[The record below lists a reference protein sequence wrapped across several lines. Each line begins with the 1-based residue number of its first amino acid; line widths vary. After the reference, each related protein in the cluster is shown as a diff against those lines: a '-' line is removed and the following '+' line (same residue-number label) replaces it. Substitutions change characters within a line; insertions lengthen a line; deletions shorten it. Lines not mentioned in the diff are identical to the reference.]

1 MNREVICF
9 DAVAPA
15 RERGLKFLYFRCIY
29 GIILLKELNTMSEK
43 ELTDLI
49 ERIKERRLKLEMSYQ
64 DLSDATGISK
74 STLQRY
80 ETGYIKK
87 VPINQIEILAKA
99 LHTTPSYLMGWDNT
113 VTEAPSVPLTPRDE
127 RQIAADLEK
136 MLADLDSKNAMAAM
150 GGTVEDDEDRE
161 LLKASLQATMR
172 LAKKIAKEKYTPKK
186 YRHEEE

>member
-1 MNREVICF
+1 MTTIGDRIK
-9 DAVAPA
+9 A
-15 RERGLKFLYFRCIY
+15 RRLELDMSQDELARLVGYKSRSSINKIESD
-29 GIILLKELNTMSEK
+29 GRLLPQRKIMEIATALNT
-43 ELTDLI
+43 TP
-49 ERIKERRLKLEMSYQ
+49 
-64 DLSDATGISK
+64 A
-74 STLQRY
+74 
-80 ETGYIKK
+80 YI
-87 VPINQIEILAKA
+87 
-99 LHTTPSYLMGWDNT
+99 MGWEESNQA
-113 VTEAPSVPLTPRDE
+113 ESPSVSLTPRDE

>member
-1 MNREVICF
+1 
-9 DAVAPA
+9 
-15 RERGLKFLYFRCIY
+15 
-29 GIILLKELNTMSEK
+29 MSEK

-49 ERIKERRLKLEMSYQ
+49 ERIKERRLNLEMSYQ
-64 DLSDATGISK
+64 DLSNATGISK

>member
-1 MNREVICF
+1 
-9 DAVAPA
+9 
-15 RERGLKFLYFRCIY
+15 
-29 GIILLKELNTMSEK
+29 MSEN

-136 MLADLDSKNAMAAM
+136 MLADLDSKNALAAL

>member
-1 MNREVICF
+1 
-9 DAVAPA
+9 
-15 RERGLKFLYFRCIY
+15 
-29 GIILLKELNTMSEK
+29 MSEK

-136 MLADLDSKNAMAAM
+136 MLADLDSKNSMAAVALGIKPSQLM
-150 GGTVEDDEDRE
+150 GISGPRIVKMPPEPPIELNQPERE
-161 LLKASLQATMR
+161 L
-172 LAKKIAKEKYTPKK
+172 IKK
-186 YRHEEE
+186 YRRLDDDGKDRINRQVDFELYQLEKSAQKGEVNCG

>member
-1 MNREVICF
+1 MGISENIKLLREQY
-9 DAVAPA
+9 
-15 RERGLKFLYFRCIY
+15 GLSQ
-29 GIILLKELNTMSEK
+29 KELGQIAGVSDKAVSTWEQG
-43 ELTDLI
+43 
-49 ERIKERRLKLEMSYQ
+49 IKEPRMGAIQKIA
-64 DLSDATGISK
+64 DHFGIQK
-74 STLQRY
+74 SNIMEDNGLQS
-80 ETGYIKK
+80 
-87 VPINQIEILAKA
+87 Q
-99 LHTTPSYLMGWDNT
+99 
-113 VTEAPSVPLTPRDE
+113 SVSLTPRDE

>member
-1 MNREVICF
+1 
-9 DAVAPA
+9 
-15 RERGLKFLYFRCIY
+15 
-29 GIILLKELNTMSEK
+29 MSEK

-136 MLADLDSKNAMAAM
+136 MLADLDSKNAMAAR

>member
-1 MNREVICF
+1 MGISENIKLLREQY
-9 DAVAPA
+9 
-15 RERGLKFLYFRCIY
+15 GLSQ
-29 GIILLKELNTMSEK
+29 KELGQIAGVSDKAVSTWEQG
-43 ELTDLI
+43 
-49 ERIKERRLKLEMSYQ
+49 IKEPRMGAIQKMA
-64 DLSDATGISK
+64 DHFGIQK
-74 STLQRY
+74 SNIIEDNGLQS
-80 ETGYIKK
+80 
-87 VPINQIEILAKA
+87 Q
-99 LHTTPSYLMGWDNT
+99 
-113 VTEAPSVPLTPRDE
+113 SVPLTPRDE